1 MNRVINLI
9 NKTSKRIKVHY
20 LIVIIFIALF
30 LTFGIPTLA
39 RFKNRSIMEDTNL
52 WDGSIATS
60 YSSGSGTFS
69 DPFIIS
75 SGAEFAYFTNSCGT
89 TGCSDTY
96 FALGDD
102 ILLNDGTFTY
112 NNGNLIYTKNGIDNT
127 ITPYLDTYA
136 VLNKFSSMNTFSGH
150 LDGNSYRIYGLFIT
164 SNDEEVALIK
174 NLSGEIKDLYIENSV
189 IYGGYNTAGLAANSN
204 SSTITNVLL
213 NGYVIGKNSN
223 LSTSKNSEL
232 SDITKTT
239 RRTTNETVNYT
250 LPFVNGN
257 ITSVKLV
264 GNYSKTGGSTRT
276 RLSINGTTINE
287 GDFELDLGIND
298 TSFSITYTP
307 RNINTT
313 YNLTNLTLV
322 VTYDYS
328 YASGIVGTA
337 TDTTMNG
344 IINKGSVIGNMYSN
358 GLVNNLSGSSTIINS
373 YNKGTITGGIAN
385 GLVNAINENTT
396 SITITYSYNS
406 GTLNGTN
413 MNNGL
418 VNSIVDNTGYIGIGR
433 CFNTTSDYVINNIS
447 GSDLLINS
455 VGTLTNGVRN
465 GTITNGNVD
474 IISDFVSFARSNAFN
489 EFVDLEDLNTNTT
502 NLWVY
507 DSLPILYIDD
517 INNPIA
523 SINLNT
529 YSWNSLG
536 YRLRTYKFNSS
547 FTFTITSL
555 DNLRGIK
562 EVYYYLNEGTTP
574 LRKSEIEAISNWES
588 YNNAVEVEDEGFYI
602 IYVKIIDNNDDIY
615 YLNSD
620 LLVLDLSAS
629 EITITM
635 DSTNW
640 NSLDNTLEDLY
651 FNTNRTISISAYDEL
666 SGVNSISYYLS
677 DSYLSSSDVE
687 SIDSWVNYTDP
698 ITIDQRTGKVL
709 YVKVVDNVN
718 YIAYANSAKILI
730 DGYRQSSIVAGK
742 NTSYTGDLV
751 INDKSSVSYTYTFSD
766 NNNYKNTYKH
776 QLVSNSD
783 LPVNTI
789 ITLIDNTNS
798 RSYRYKVT
806 TPVHDI
812 LFNKFTE
819 IGNTNNVK
827 YSEPTSGHIND
838 NFKINLD
845 FSETTL
851 ESDITNLKIYMEL
864 LDGER
869 IIRPIM
875 ATTVTGFNVVRNSNY
890 TVGLTSD
897 FNNTIY
903 YNTINT
909 YNIGFN
915 ATYSMASGVI
925 DTTLE
930 NKNIGIALRVLDS
943 NSHVVSK
950 RDLRN
955 IVFTYNGN
963 VYSAGSDG
971 VIRINLNNGLSNTT
985 GTIRVDTSID
995 NIKLTSGDY
1004 TLQLGYFVAS
1014 DGSYSKDITY
1024 TKNISLSVLN
1034 SNVERNYTFNVTM
1047 DNTDRMFSI
1056 GGSKNITFRVL
1067 LNSDIGNPI
1076 VRVSLY
1082 RKTTLSAYNQSY
1094 TKVDLGSYLNTELTL
1109 YNDLIYNTS
1118 INTNSS
1124 EYRNFVLDFDTTN
1137 FSHNG
1142 YKLIFDLYDG
1152 DTKVDSISKNIIVR

>member
-9 NKTSKRIKVHY
+9 NKTSKHVKVHY

-39 RFKNRSIMEDTNL
+39 RFKNRSIMEDTNI

-60 YSSGSGTFS
+60 YSSGSGTS
-69 DPFIIS
+69 NDPYIIS
-75 SGAEFAYFTNSCGT
+75 NGAEFAYFSNSCST
-89 TGCSDTY
+89 SGCSGMY
-96 FALGDD
+96 FKLGDD
-102 ILLNDGTFTY
+102 ILLNDGTFSY
-112 NNGNLIYTKNGIDNT
+112 NDGNVIYTKNSVNNT
-127 ITPYLDTYA
+127 ITPYLDNYD
-136 VLNKFSSMNTFSGH
+136 VLNKFTGLNNFSGH
-150 LDGNSYRIYGLFIT
+150 LDGDSYRIYGLFIT
-164 SNDEEVALIK
+164 NNDEEVALIK
-174 NLSGEIKDLYIENSV
+174 NLSGEVKDLYIENSV
-189 IYGGYNTAGLAANSN
+189 IYGGHNTAGLAANSN

-223 LSTSKNSEL
+223 LSTSKNTEL
-232 SDITKTT
+232 SDISKNT
-239 RRTTNETVNYT
+239 RRNTSETVNYT

-257 ITSVKLV
+257 ITSVKLT
-264 GNYSKTGGSTRT
+264 GNYANTNNRGTLK
-276 RLSINGTTINE
+276 INNTTINQ
-287 GDFELDLGIND
+287 GDFELDLNSSSTSLAINYQ
-298 TSFSITYTP
+298 TNRS
-307 RNINTT
+307 TT
-313 YNLTNLTLV
+313 FNLTNLVIV

-328 YASGIVGTA
+328 YTSGIVGNSI
-337 TDTTMNG
+337 DTTMNG
-344 IINKGSVIGNMYSN
+344 VINKGNVIGNMYSN

-373 YNKGTITGGIAN
+373 YNKGTITGSISN
-385 GLVNAINENTT
+385 GLVNTINENTT

-406 GTLNGTN
+406 GTLSGSTT
-413 MNNGL
+413 NNGL
-418 VNSIVDNTGYIGIGR
+418 VNNIVDNTGYIGIGR
-433 CFNTTSDYVINNIS
+433 CFNTTGDYIINNIS
-447 GSDLLINS
+447 NSDLLINS

-465 GTITNGNVD
+465 GTITSGTVD
-474 IISDFVSFARSNAFN
+474 IISDFSTYARNNAFN

-523 SINLNT
+523 SINLNS

-547 FTFTITSL
+547 FSFTITSI

-562 EVYYYLNEGTTP
+562 EAYYYLNEGTTA

-588 YNNAVEVEDEGFYI
+588 YSNAVDVEDEGFYI
-602 IYVKIIDNNDDIY
+602 IYVKIIDNNDNIY

-620 LLVLDLSAS
+620 LLVLDLSPS
-629 EITITM
+629 EINITM

-640 NSLDNTLEDLY
+640 NSVDNTLDDLY
-651 FNTNRTISISAYDEL
+651 FNTNRTVSISAYDAL

-677 DSYLSSSDVE
+677 DTYLSSSDVE
-687 SIDSWVNYTDP
+687 AIDSWTTYTDP
-698 ITIDQRTGKVL
+698 ITIDQRTGKVV

-718 YIAYANSAKILI
+718 YIAYANSAKISI
-730 DGYRQSSIVAGK
+730 DGYRQSSLVAGS
-742 NTSYTGDLV
+742 NTSYNGNLV

-766 NNNYKNTYKH
+766 NNNYKNTYRH
-776 QLVSNSD
+776 QLVSNTN
-783 LPVNTI
+783 LPTNTI
-789 ITLIDNTNS
+789 ITIIDNTNS

-806 TPVHDI
+806 TPIDTI
-812 LFNKFTE
+812 LFNKFKE
-819 IGNTNNVK
+819 VGNKNNVK
-827 YSEPTSGHIND
+827 YSDSTSGTIND

-851 ESDITNLKIYMEL
+851 SNDINNLKVYMEL
-864 LDGER
+864 LDGNK

-875 ATTVTGFNVVRNSNY
+875 ATTVDGFNVVRNSNY

-903 YNTINT
+903 YNTVNT
-909 YNIGFN
+909 YNVGFN
-915 ATYSMASGVI
+915 TTYSMASGVI

-930 NKNIGIALRVLDS
+930 GKNIGLALRVIDS
-943 NSHVVSK
+943 NNHVVSK

-955 IVFTYNGN
+955 IVFSYNGN

-985 GTIRVDTSID
+985 GTIVVNTSID
-995 NIKLTSGDY
+995 NIRLTTGTY

-1034 SNVERNYTFNVTM
+1034 NTVERNYTFNVNM
-1047 DNTDRMFSI
+1047 NNTDRMFSI
-1056 GGSKNITFRVL
+1056 NGSKNITFGVL
-1067 LNSDIGNPI
+1067 LNSDIANPI

-1082 RKTTLSAYNQSY
+1082 RKTTLSAYNQAY
-1094 TKVDLGSYLNTELTL
+1094 TKVDLNSYLNTVLTL
-1109 YNDLIYNTS
+1109 YSDLIYNTS
-1118 INTNSS
+1118 VNSNS
-1124 EYRNFVLDFDTTN
+1124 GEYRNITLDFDTTN

-1142 YKLIFDLYDG
+1142 YKLVFDLYDG
-1152 DTKVDSISKNIIVR
+1152 DTKVDSISKSFIVR